1 MSGSNGFQSSSYAN
15 DRPPSV
21 TGGGDMDVA
30 TDPAS
35 SSFFLNDYKKWA
47 TENMRVHRRT
57 SQGAGELQPAP
68 WNGESRYFFGQK
80 LNLGFVQKPA
90 AKMKKNCFY

>member
-35 SSFFLNDYKKWA
+35 SSFFLNDYKKWVTTQA
-47 TENMRVHRRT
+47 WHMR
-57 SQGAGELQPAP
+57 
-68 WNGESRYFFGQK
+68 
-80 LNLGFVQKPA
+80 
-90 AKMKKNCFY
+90 

>member
-21 TGGGDMDVA
+21 TGGGDIDVA

-47 TENMRVHRRT
+47 TAKHAG
-57 SQGAGELQPAP
+57 GATGTTGVWHMQQIYL
-68 WNGESRYFFGQK
+68 
-80 LNLGFVQKPA
+80 
-90 AKMKKNCFY
+90 

>member
-21 TGGGDMDVA
+21 TGGGDVDVA

-35 SSFFLNDYKKWA
+35 SGFFLNDYKK
-47 TENMRVHRRT
+47 
-57 SQGAGELQPAP
+57 
-68 WNGESRYFFGQK
+68 
-80 LNLGFVQKPA
+80 
-90 AKMKKNCFY
+90 